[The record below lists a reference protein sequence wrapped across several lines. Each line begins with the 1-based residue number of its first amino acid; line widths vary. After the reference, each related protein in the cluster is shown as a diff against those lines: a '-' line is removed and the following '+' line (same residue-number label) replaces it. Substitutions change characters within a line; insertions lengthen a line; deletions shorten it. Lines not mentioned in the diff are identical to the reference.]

1 MVGDHDEVLADEL
14 DELRRGLG
22 QRGTGG
28 GRPGKIVLDLPTGV
42 TADFARAFDT
52 RVVET
57 ATASWEFWFGL
68 LQRFIA
74 REGSAQIRKSHVE
87 DGYRLG
93 GWVANQRRKYT
104 AGRLSADRSERLDEL
119 PGWSWDTH
127 EGAWEEGYSAL
138 QRFIGREG
146 HALVPYEHVE
156 GTYRL
161 GQWVTVQRIRWQKG
175 RLPDVRAARL
185 DALAGWS
192 WRPIDDVWE
201 EHYRALSTSSL
212 GKATPASRSPI
223 SKRATGWASG

>member
-1 MVGDHDEVLADEL
+1 MTRREFDRVWQVVKALRAHDDVLADEL
-14 DELRRGLG
+14 DELRRE
-22 QRGTGG
+22 RGRRKTSG
-28 GRPGKIVLDLPTGV
+28 GRPGKIMLDVPVSVGEK
-42 TADFARAFDT
+42 FARSFDA
-52 RVVET
+52 RLVAET
-57 ATASWEFWFGL
+57 TSSWEFWFGL

-161 GQWVTVQRIRWQKG
+161 GQWVTVQRIRRQKG
-175 RLPDVRAARL
+175 RLPDCACRA
-185 DALAGWS
+185 S
-192 WRPIDDVWE
+192 
-201 EHYRALSTSSL
+201 
-212 GKATPASRSPI
+212 
-223 SKRATGWASG
+223 